1 MTHDKV
7 NEVKKTFDE
16 SAEEILAKYYNN
28 DGWDISN
35 GITEDA
41 RMGGLEELRK
51 SIFN

>member
-1 MTHDKV
+1 MKS
-7 NEVKKTFDE
+7 KKHSMK

-41 RMGGLEELRK
+41 RRWEDLRNCAK
-51 SIFN
+51 AYLTNVD